1 MATATKNQTL
11 IGGPVKSTGGISAG
25 DLGVALPEKA
35 SSELDKA
42 MTALGLV
49 GEDGVSEKTSRGS
62 NKVKAWG
69 GSDARVVQD
78 DFGVEYTFTLLETGE
93 VQLKEIHGA
102 GNVEKVASSDMDELK
117 IKINKDPL
125 PNRAYVFDI
134 KDGDTKVRIVVPNGQ
149 ITDIDEVK
157 YTHKDVTAYAVT
169 VTAYEDSDGNNA
181 YKYLARPKAAAPKSG
196 GQQ

>member
-1 MATATKNQTL
+1 MAATATKNQTL
-11 IGGPVKSTGGISAG
+11 VGGPVKSSGGISSAA
-25 DLGVALPEKA
+25 LGTTLPEKA
-35 SSELDKA
+35 SANLDA
-42 MTALGLV
+42 AFTALGLA

-102 GNVEKVASSDMDELK
+102 GNVEKLADVTVDELK
-117 IKINKDPL
+117 IKINKEPL
-125 PNRAYVFDI
+125 PNRAFVFDI

-149 ITDIDEVK
+149 ITDIDEIK
-157 YTHKDVTAYAVT
+157 YTHKDVTAYALT
-169 VTAYEDSDGNNA
+169 VTAYEDGDGNNA
-181 YKYLARPKAAAPKSG
+181 YKYLARPKAKA
-196 GQQ
+196 